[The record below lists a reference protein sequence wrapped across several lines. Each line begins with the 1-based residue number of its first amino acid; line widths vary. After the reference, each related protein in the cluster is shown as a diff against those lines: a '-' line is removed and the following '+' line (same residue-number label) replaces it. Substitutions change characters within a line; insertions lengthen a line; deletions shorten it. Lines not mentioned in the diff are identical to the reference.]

1 MLHPVSPNAL
11 LRIAHSSQ
19 CTLLSLRASISSAH
33 YHHAHNTFRHTSPPS
48 RQLHDHPAAHDPRD
62 QQASSPPP
70 ISTVND
76 AEIAHFS
83 RLSALWWDE
92 RGEFALLHKMNPHRV
107 RFIREKVLE
116 VQRDERPYS
125 GLGAATTTPL
135 LECSR
140 VLEGMDVL
148 DVGCGGGI
156 LSEVRLFLFSLPASN
171 EPNKSPST
179 FPPSLAPSQGRTRF
193 SEFVIDYSFR
203 VSRVSGQTR
212 SPSTRRRRISASR
225 RATLNRTR
233 ASQRYRSAMRRLRC
247 SYRRR
252 SGSISF
258 ARWRSLSMWTTR
270 LRS

>member
-1 MLHPVSPNAL
+1 MLHPVTSNAL
-11 LRIAHSSQ
+11 LRIAHSGQ
-19 CTLLSLRASISSAH
+19 CILLPLRASISSAH
-33 YHHAHNTFRHTSPPS
+33 YRHAHNIFRHTSPPS
-48 RQLHDHPAAHDPRD
+48 RQLHDHLAAHNPRD
-62 QQASSPPP
+62 QQASSPLP

-116 VQRDERPYS
+116 VQRDERPHS
-125 GLGAATTTPL
+125 SLGVATATSPL
-135 LECSR
+135 ESSR

-156 LSEVRLFLFSLPASN
+156 LSEVRFSFS
-171 EPNKSPST
+171 SR
-179 FPPSLAPSQGRTRF
+179 FPPPKSRISPPPLSRSQGGMRL
-193 SEFVIDYSFR
+193 SGFVIDCLFR
-203 VSRVSGQTR
+203 VSLVSAQTH
-212 SPSTRRRRISASR
+212 SPSTRRRIISASQ
-225 RATLNRTR
+225 RATLSRTR

-247 SYRRR
+247 SCRRR
-252 SGSISF
+252 SGSMSS